1 MGLFE
6 RKRSVAALD
15 AKALESIKLE
25 LNELL
30 SIAASYDNVIARQ
43 QKMYISLEGRIR
55 GDLLAFVLYLAGV
68 TKGIDL
74 REVLAVN
81 QIFDIDL
88 SHFDFQLFAKEVGS
102 KSFER
107 SVPPSILLLKELGN
121 ELQRA
126 QTLTSDG
133 SVSTAFEDVDGM
145 SVLARE
151 LCLDLINAYALIGS
165 AFISADSTVT
175 ERESGDLVRYLYLM
189 SDAVH
194 GEGAPLPMGA
204 ATRAEQA
211 HVRLFGKKPKRKK

>member
-43 QKMYISLEGRIR
+43 QKMYISLDGRIR

-165 AFISADSTVT
+165 AFISANGQIT
-175 ERESGDLVRYLYLM
+175 ERESEDLIRYLTM
-189 SDAVH
+189 MTHAIFGPDAELP
-194 GEGAPLPMGA
+194 EGPARRTL
-204 ATRAEQA
+204 EA
-211 HVRLFGKKPKRKK
+211 HRRLFRKDPRVV